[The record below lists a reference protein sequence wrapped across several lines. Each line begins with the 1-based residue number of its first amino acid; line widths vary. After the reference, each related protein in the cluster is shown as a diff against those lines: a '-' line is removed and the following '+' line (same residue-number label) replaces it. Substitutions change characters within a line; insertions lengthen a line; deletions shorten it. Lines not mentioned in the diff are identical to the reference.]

1 MTNEKELRE
10 TSEYKENLKNTLLY
24 AKSNYC
30 PGCGLSLRGLE
41 VLLHSHTKEV
51 VKNKIKGMRKD
62 VQKAFEL
69 GGLEGDVAV
78 IEGLAYNQALD
89 DLLAS
94 LEDNKKA

>member
-41 VLLHSHTKEV
+41 VLPHSHTKEV
-51 VKNKIKGMRKD
+51 VDLIRSKRKP
-62 VQKAFEL
+62 L
-69 GGLEGDVAV
+69 PLEHDLRGKCDFS
-78 IEGLAYNQALD
+78 YNQALD